1 MEACFNEFKIG
12 FFEPFVENINGNITV
27 FYADDF
33 TTMIN
38 QSISNKVEE
47 NYRSQNLY
55 AQIFDFD
62 KKNWILKEEL

>member
-33 TTMIN
+33 TIMI
-38 QSISNKVEE
+38 
-47 NYRSQNLY
+47 
-55 AQIFDFD
+55 
-62 KKNWILKEEL
+62 KN